1 MKTVVQ
7 YYSKVKVNSSY
18 EIYSPINLNSW
29 TMPKWILSDMLK
41 RAVITFALR
50 GEGVHQNVNVYKQ
63 REGGSYQCEHSDKF
77 FLIDYLVHELLT
89 VITRF

>member
-29 TMPKWILSDMLK
+29 TVLKWILSDMLK